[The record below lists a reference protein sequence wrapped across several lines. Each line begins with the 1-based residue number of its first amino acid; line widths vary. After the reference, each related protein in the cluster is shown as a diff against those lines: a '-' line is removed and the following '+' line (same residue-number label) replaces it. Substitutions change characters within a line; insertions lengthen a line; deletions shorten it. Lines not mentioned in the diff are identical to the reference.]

1 MKDFLNESEALDQGQ
16 EFGVLRIP
24 KGLDLLKIEKA
35 QTLRFIIVPYVVTES
50 PFAEAGDLW
59 YTCAYWMWR
68 NLGEGG
74 KGACINLKKTYN
86 QRDAIADAIADYDG
100 PKDKKPYSQRKA
112 LVNIYLPDTD
122 ELKILDFSYANFV
135 GAIVENMKL
144 KRKSK
149 PEKYAFLGHF
159 CDPQEPTLF
168 EVTFKEDSYNGNKFY
183 LAADFEY
190 ESSKK
195 PIPKEILQKAAD
207 LDAMLI
213 KMSYAEQAAA
223 FLGEEGDDGEDLP
236 AATKK
241 AEPPAAKKEVDKEP
255 VVDRPKATQPPKQE
269 EENESPRLPKKKE
282 WGSDIVTGEILFHG
296 ERKVSVLKVKEDVVT
311 VEYQDD
317 ESTAKVNA
325 SDLTKA
331 AVAKEKPKTTKSKA
345 AKETVP
351 ADGEKMPWDAEWE
364 DAD

>member
-1 MKDFLNESEALDQGQ
+1 MKDFLEESEVMEQGQ
-16 EFGVLRIP
+16 DVGVLRVP
-24 KGLDLLKIEKA
+24 KGLDIYRPDSEK
-35 QTLRFIIVPYVVTES
+35 TIRFMIVPYKATIS
-50 PFAEAGDLW
+50 PYADPGDLW
-59 YTCAYWMWR
+59 YACVYWQWR

-74 KGACINLKKTYN
+74 KGSCINLKKTFN
-86 QRDAIADAIADYDG
+86 KRDAIAEALADYDG
-100 PKDKKPYSQRKA
+100 PKDAKPYSQRKA
-112 LVNIYLPDTD
+112 LLNIYFPDTD
-122 ELKILDFSYANFV
+122 ELKIMDFSYANFIELV
-135 GAIVENMKL
+135 LENMKL
-144 KRKSK
+144 KRKNN
-149 PEKYAFLGHF
+149 PDKYGYLAHF
-159 CDPQEPTLF
+159 CDPQSPTLF
-168 EVTFKEDSYNGNKFY
+168 QVTFKEGSYSGTKFFK
-183 LAADFEY
+183 AADFEY
-190 ESSKK
+190 DQSEK
-195 PIPKEILQKAAD
+195 PIPKAILQKAAD

-213 KMSYAEQAAA
+213 TMSYAEQAAA

-241 AEPPAAKKEVDKEP
+241 AEPPAAKKEVEDDEP
-255 VVDRPKATQPPKQE
+255 VVERPKATKPPKQE
-269 EENESPRLPKKKE
+269 EEVEAPKPPKKE
-282 WGSDIVTGEILFHG
+282 WGSDIVAGSILFHG
-296 ERKVSVLKVKEDVVT
+296 DRKVSVLKVKEDVVT